1 MNELK
6 IKTSKASPT
15 RLPPRHFQ
23 SQPSVLEV
31 VVDGGGDGDIAMC
44 RRVPSFF
51 EIPISCWRALVLQ
64 RNKIMTL
71 IPDID

>member
-1 MNELK
+1 MNEWK
-6 IKTSKASPT
+6 IKTSEASPT

-31 VVDGGGDGDIAMC
+31 VVDGGDGEFTLC
-44 RRVPSFF
+44 RRLPSFF